1 MPTMNETLTTTELNE
16 IKNLHENISKSDADR
31 SNKLLTIN
39 TTIFA
44 IVVTLTSFDKSCQ
57 LLFTLYLTTLIIFV
71 ISILSGFILSDRQSK
86 LYRKTL
92 DKYIEHI
99 VDVRTGLKQKTEL
112 VVSSGIFY
120 EIIFYFFY
128 VSTYLAIISLAAF
141 TIVKQMI

>member
-1 MPTMNETLTTTELNE
+1 MSTTNEILTPTELIE
-16 IKNLHENISKSDADR
+16 IKNLHENISKSDAER

-71 ISILSGFILSDRQSK
+71 ISILSGFILSNRQSN

-92 DKYIEHI
+92 DKYIELI
-99 VDVRTGLKQKTEL
+99 VDVKTGVKQKTEL

-141 TIVKQMI
+141 TIVKQLI